1 MDRDGGSESFD
12 SFYERELAP
21 QVRRAA
27 LLVGSSDA
35 ANDVVH
41 DAFVQIYRRWGSL
54 ENPGGYL
61 NRTVL
66 NGARDHA
73 RRSEVRGRVLP
84 RLVDRASVAPDEYL
98 DDVLMGLP
106 FNHRAAVVL
115 RYVVGMA
122 TAEIA
127 DELGC
132 APGSVG
138 PWIDRAM
145 SQLRKALRDD

>member
-1 MDRDGGSESFD
+1 MDRGGESESFG
-12 SFYERELAP
+12 SFYSREYGA
-21 QVRRAA
+21 QVRRAV
-27 LLVGSSDA
+27 LLVGSNEA

-41 DAFVQIYRRWGSL
+41 DAFVRLYPRWGSV

-61 NRTVL
+61 NRSVL

-73 RRSEVRGRVLP
+73 RRSEVRNRALP
-84 RLVDRASVAPDEYL
+84 RLVDPGAVEPVDYL
-98 DDVLMGLP
+98 DDALMALP
-106 FNHRAAVVL
+106 FNHRAALVL
-115 RYVVGMA
+115 RYVVGLT

-127 DELGC
+127 DELEC

-145 SQLRKALRDD
+145 RQLRKALK

>member
-1 MDRDGGSESFD
+1 MNPGGEAESFD
-12 SFYERELAP
+12 SFYAREFRP
-21 QVRRAA
+21 QVRRAV
-27 LLVGSSDA
+27 LLVGSNDA

-41 DAFVQIYRRWGSL
+41 DAFVRLYPRWGSL

-61 NRTVL
+61 NRSVL

-73 RRSEVRGRVLP
+73 RRSAVRSRALP
-84 RLVDRASVAPDEYL
+84 RLVDPGSEEPVDYL
-98 DDVLMGLP
+98 DDALMALP
-106 FNHRAAVVL
+106 FNHRAALVL
-115 RYVVGMA
+115 RYVVGLT

-127 DELGC
+127 HELEC

-145 SQLRKALRDD
+145 RQLRKALR

>member
-1 MDRDGGSESFD
+1 MNRGGESESFD
-12 SFYERELAP
+12 SFYSREYGV
-21 QVRRAA
+21 QVRRAV
-27 LLVGSSDA
+27 LLVGSDEA

-41 DAFVQIYRRWGSL
+41 DAFVGLYSRWGSL

-61 NRTVL
+61 NRSVL

-73 RRSEVRGRVLP
+73 RRSETRNRALP
-84 RLVDRASVAPDEYL
+84 RLVDHGTVEPDDYL
-98 DDVLMGLP
+98 DDALMALP
-106 FNHRAAVVL
+106 FNHRAALVL
-115 RYVVGMA
+115 RHVVGLT

-127 DELGC
+127 AELDC

-145 SQLRKALRDD
+145 RRLRKALK